1 MLRNKKSIF
10 NLLVIF
16 HALHALGCS
25 TSTPFKDRYN
35 LNFSLEHNLFSG
47 WHVNGVGVYRLDST
61 QLIANKAPLCIE
73 QHKDIPLRISLSQT
87 VKIPLEKQNKS
98 VVVSLNS
105 KSQHIK
111 HAVLK
116 IVAFDIEENILYKD
130 SVISISSEW
139 ERKEIYF
146 SGDKIDFINL
156 EILVDGNQ
164 NLDDQ
169 KIWIDK
175 ISITIDNKDINSFP
189 EQETKANYI
198 LKTDSIFLYPETRV
212 DLFKDKKIIA
222 FGESAHGCT
231 GIEELILKSIKEL
244 IIKEECRL
252 ILLEMPIDK
261 CLLWNAFVEGRCSS
275 EFIDI
280 IKDDMQAS
288 LLSTEVFVDFLLW
301 LREYNTKNNQKVNF
315 IGIDCINDMTG
326 ALFFTTYSLFYY
338 FYSLYNDNTK
348 SKLRPV
354 LKNLFER
361 NFTDVYE
368 EIISKKTYW
377 EVLLGKKNYDLL
389 VYTLGIAKDSLKE
402 NIDIALSILKREN
415 RDYTLFINVRKIL
428 DIYQLKSNEKAVIF
442 AHFNHTNKLNN
453 TSIRPLNKSLGYY
466 LSSEYKNNYCSV
478 GVFVGGG
485 HSIVPE
491 LGNRSANAP
500 LYRMGSAPENSI
512 EAVCLNKTKESNFI
526 MPVGSLPEK
535 TMRYRA
541 LPSVGIY
548 SFPYGYMPKRTDYI
562 LFIPENVE
570 KEAKSVDF
578 ELLRVRGVREIRV
591 KKIVEKN
598 MK

>member
-1 MLRNKKSIF
+1 MLRNKKNIF
-10 NLLVIF
+10 YLVIIF
-16 HALHALGCS
+16 QTLHAFGCS
-25 TSTPFKDRYN
+25 PSMPFKDRYN

-47 WHVNGVGVYRLDST
+47 WQVIGMGIYKPDST
-61 QLIANKAPLCIE
+61 QLVAGKASLCIE
-73 QHKDIPLRISLSQT
+73 QPKDIPLRISLSQT
-87 VKIPLEKQNKS
+87 IKIPSGEQNKKIA
-98 VVVSLNS
+98 VSLNS

-111 HAVLK
+111 HAVLRV
-116 IVAFDIEENILYKD
+116 VAFDIEENILYQD

-139 ERKEIYF
+139 ERKEISF
-146 SGDKIDFINL
+146 RGDKIEFINL

-164 NLDDQ
+164 TMNDQ
-169 KIWIDK
+169 KIWLDK
-175 ISITIDNKDINSFP
+175 LSITIDNKDINSFP
-189 EQETKANYI
+189 EQEIKANYT

-301 LREYNTKNNQKVNF
+301 LREYNTKKNQKVNL
-315 IGIDCINDMTG
+315 IGIDCIHDMTG
-326 ALFFTTYSLFYY
+326 APFFTTYSLFYY

-348 SKLRPV
+348 SELRPV

-377 EVLLGKKNYDLL
+377 EVLLGKGNYDLL
-389 VYTLGIAKDSLKE
+389 VYTLGIAKVSLKE
-402 NIDIALSILKREN
+402 NIDIASSLFKWEN
-415 RDYTLFINVRKIL
+415 RDHALFINVRKVL
-428 DIYQLKSNEKAVIF
+428 DIYQLKNNEKAAIF

-466 LSSEYKNNYCSV
+466 LNSEFKERYCSV

-485 HSIVPE
+485 YSIVPE

-500 LYRMGSAPENSI
+500 LYRMGTPPENSI
-512 EAVCLNKTKESNFI
+512 EAVCLNKSKESDFI

-535 TMRYRA
+535 NMRYRS
-541 LPSVGIY
+541 LPNKGIY
-548 SFPYGYMPKRTDYI
+548 SFPYGYIPKRTDYI

-578 ELLRVRGVREIRV
+578 ELLRVRGIRGIRV
-591 KKIVEKN
+591 KKIMEEMN
-598 MK
+598 